1 MKKVFLVLALVA
13 TVLVSCNKINT
24 AETSTVDST
33 AVVVDTVQVDSTVV
47 SDDEAR
53 DYLKD
58 TVK

>member
-1 MKKVFLVLALVA
+1 MKKMFLTLALVA
-13 TVLVSCNKINT
+13 TVLVSCNKIQST
-24 AETSTVDST
+24 QETTVDST
-33 AVVVDTVQVDSTVV
+33 AVAVDSTSVDTLV

>member
-1 MKKVFLVLALVA
+1 MKKMFLTLALVA
-13 TVLVSCNKINT
+13 TVLVSCNKIQST
-24 AETSTVDST
+24 EETTVDST
-33 AVVVDTVQVDSTVV
+33 AVAVDSTSVDTLV

>member
-1 MKKVFLVLALVA
+1 MKKMFLTLALVA
-13 TVLVSCNKINT
+13 TVLVSCNKIQST
-24 AETSTVDST
+24 EETTVDST
-33 AVVVDTVQVDSTVV
+33 AVAIDTTSVDTLV